1 MKIIGDSEIGNI
13 KISFDKGYPYEMSTK
28 PTGRQEYIINPSE
41 NGLYKFYTD
50 GNLDTII
57 SIFEKQSNG
66 YLMIGYADDYE
77 YDDENVDYNASIYIQ
92 LEKEKEYKIVIE
104 INDEND
110 MTDYNYISSFYM
122 ASNSILD
129 NVKFNASQDD
139 CQNFYYNSK
148 SNSSIYVY
156 TTGNVDTKLEVYLGK
171 VLIDENDD
179 TEISED
185 DIDYNAHL
193 CVDAEKY
200 TTYKIVLKTYSEGV
214 VTLCVNQ

>member
-1 MKIIGDSEIGNI
+1 M
-13 KISFDKGYPYEMSTK
+13 
-28 PTGRQEYIINPSE
+28 
-41 NGLYKFYTD
+41 
-50 GNLDTII
+50 
-57 SIFEKQSNG
+57 
-66 YLMIGYADDYE
+66 
-77 YDDENVDYNASIYIQ
+77 
-92 LEKEKEYKIVIE
+92 IE

>member
-1 MKIIGDSEIGNI
+1 MEEEIKLRRKIACLVFIYLFVFLFVSKSKAGNVIDDDVAVYCDS
-13 KISFDKGYPYEMSTK
+13 
-28 PTGRQEYIINPSE
+28 
-41 NGLYKFYTD
+41 
-50 GNLDTII
+50 
-57 SIFEKQSNG
+57 
-66 YLMIGYADDYE
+66 DYMYGE
-77 YDDENVDYNASIYIQ
+77 LS
-92 LEKEKEYKIVIE
+92 EYKIVIE

-129 NVKFNASQDD
+129 NVKFNANQDD

-156 TTGNVDTKLEVYLGK
+156 TTGNVDTKLEVYLGE

-185 DIDYNAHL
+185 DIDYNAQL
-193 CVDAEKY
+193 YVDAEKY

>member
-1 MKIIGDSEIGNI
+1 M
-13 KISFDKGYPYEMSTK
+13 
-28 PTGRQEYIINPSE
+28 
-41 NGLYKFYTD
+41 
-50 GNLDTII
+50 
-57 SIFEKQSNG
+57 
-66 YLMIGYADDYE
+66 
-77 YDDENVDYNASIYIQ
+77 
-92 LEKEKEYKIVIE
+92 IE

-122 ASNSILD
+122 ASNSILG

-200 TTYKIVLKTYSEGV
+200 TTYKIVLKTYSEGG
-214 VTLCVNQ
+214 